1 MSVGGV
7 FQLITNNGIQDRLI
21 MATESLLENIKCIS
35 SKNLAKLRR
44 HNPRVSDKT
53 LLNMEENWM
62 PTLRAIEKTHIMFIN
77 SSFKPFVAM
86 AHEYTKTPP
95 RQGKAS
101 LGNKFSFTLPI
112 IGEFVNDM
120 VMYVKITGLAAVGP
134 DSKVRW
140 SEFIGHRL
148 CKNVRF
154 KVQNQ
159 VFDEYTSDDQTAH
172 FQFDVPLHKE
182 TGYKRNVG
190 QEVGIDGYITHDP
203 IVDEVRHYRK
213 YGNGHQTFKRTQLDL
228 EMWIPILFW
237 FKDVSCSLPNFLL
250 PMNQTDI
257 EIEFESEGN
266 LIGYAHNNN
275 NLPDLGYTVP
285 TVSECYLYINHIF
298 LLPEINKIFVTRF
311 GFQLIRVHRRHVETV
326 TNNERSVLLHQLKWP
341 IECLY
346 IAIRPKKN
354 LRYSNIWHKAS
365 HLIKTEVDEAVVAGG
380 GLATNKGIFYTP
392 YHVVKKLSL
401 SAHDTIIYPS
411 LSPGFYNSY
420 VPSQYGI
427 NLKTPDDIGWYMMNF
442 NLYPGSSQPSGHFNV
457 SKARELYL
465 NYESAIDPDTG
476 YDIVREQNPCD
487 LIVIAKCINFLLFR
501 DGNAVLRFS
510 T

>member
-21 MATESLLENIKCIS
+21 MATEELLRNVKCIS
-35 SKNLAKLRR
+35 GKNLANLRKR
-44 HNPRVSDKT
+44 NPRVSDKK
-53 LLNMEENWM
+53 LLSMEEDWM

-120 VMYVKITGLAAVGP
+120 VMYVKITGLSAVGP
-134 DSKVRW
+134 GSKVRW
-140 SEFIGHRL
+140 SEFVGHRL

-159 VFDEYTSDDQTAH
+159 IFDEYTSDDQTAH
-172 FQFDVPLHKE
+172 YQFDVPVHKE

-190 QEVGIDGYITHDP
+190 QEVGVEGFITHDP
-203 IVDEVRHYRK
+203 AVDEVRHYRK
-213 YGNGHQTFKRTQLDL
+213 YGDGYQTFKQTHLDL

-237 FKDVSCSLPNFLL
+237 FKDVSCSLPNFIL
-250 PMNQTDI
+250 PANQTDI
-257 EIEFESEGN
+257 EIEFETEDN
-266 LIGYAHNNN
+266 LIGYANNN
-275 NLPDLGYTVP
+275 PPD
-285 TVSECYLYINHIF
+285 SECYLYINHIF
-298 LLPEINKIFVTRF
+298 LLPEINRIFVTRF

-326 TNNERSVLLHQLKWP
+326 TSNERNVLLHQLKWP

-346 IAIRPKKN
+346 IAIRPKVN
-354 LRYSNIWHKAS
+354 LQFSNVWHKAS
-365 HLIKTEVDEAVVAGG
+365 HLVLTEVDEPVVAGG
-380 GLATNKGIFYTP
+380 GLATNKGVYYAP
-392 YHVVKKLSL
+392 YHTVKKLSL
-401 SAHDTIIYPS
+401 SAHDTILYPS

-420 VPSQYGI
+420 IPSHYGI
-427 NLKTPDDIGWYMMNF
+427 NVKTPNDIGWYMMNF

-465 NYESAIDPDTG
+465 NYESAVDPVTG
-476 YDIVREQNPCD
+476 YDIIRGDNPCD
-487 LIVIAKCINFLLFR
+487 LIVIAKCINFLLFSK
-501 DGNAVLRFS
+501 GNMALRFS